1 MVACVPCPS
10 VSVFTTDG
18 PCPVAPL
25 VVRRDGEH
33 HGIDEEGAGDCQAGR
48 GGEQGTH
55 GDESDREGPER
66 TGGFG
71 RLLPP
76 IPGGLDLDPS
86 DLARKT
92 PLPRPLGGV
101 PGRGDVQRVRDAA
114 GPEGACIGPP
124 LPSHALSLLPPAACP
139 RFAGWRARLARDRS
153 LPPAPLTS
161 RPPPRLDAFF
171 GRWRT
176 PCAARAGRRCR
187 RRARKPCSTHTRGRR
202 PPWSNACRRSTASWA
217 RAPSK
222 VEWVEWLR
230 SIDVTTC
237 AV

>member
-1 MVACVPCPS
+1 VVACVPCPS

-92 PLPRPLGGV
+92 PF
-101 PGRGDVQRVRDAA
+101 
-114 GPEGACIGPP
+114 
-124 LPSHALSLLPPAACP
+124 HALSVVCQVEATFNGLGMPLDLKVCASARHSLHTPSPCYP
-139 RFAGWRARLARDRS
+139 RCLHPFRRLARAVGDDRS
-153 LPPAPLTS
+153 LPPPSLTS
-161 RPPPRLDAFF
+161 RLPTRLDA
-171 GRWRT
+171 WQV
-176 PCAARAGRRCR
+176 ADAL
-187 RRARKPCSTHTRGRR
+187 CSKGGEAVSQACTQAMLDAHTRAQAAMVQRMQALYGVMG
-202 PPWSNACRRSTASWA
+202 PG
-217 RAPSK
+217 SK
-222 VEWVEWLR
+222 
-230 SIDVTTC
+230 
-237 AV
+237 